1 MFREKVTVQDA
12 VVAVSLVESSMQ
24 GSALIGGTDALHTSF
39 PYNPMEE
46 YRVQGE
52 PDHQRDCY
60 YCNTDACNLRDG
72 HLTFSVRHLN

>member
-24 GSALIGGTDALHTSF
+24 GSALTGGIDALHTSF
-39 PYNPMEE
+39 PNNPMEE

-52 PDHQRDCY
+52 APHIPY
-60 YCNTDACNLRDG
+60 YCNSRSDIFNT
-72 HLTFSVRHLN
+72 

>member
-24 GSALIGGTDALHTSF
+24 GSALTGGIDALHTSF
-39 PYNPMEE
+39 PNNPMEE

-52 PDHQRDCY
+52 AVDNCY
-60 YCNTDACNLRDG
+60 SCTSRSDICNP
-72 HLTFSVRHLN
+72 

>member
-24 GSALIGGTDALHTSF
+24 GSALTGSTDALHTAF
-39 PYNPMEE
+39 PNNPMEE

-52 PDHQRDCY
+52 AAHQR
-60 YCNTDACNLRDG
+60 N
-72 HLTFSVRHLN
+72 

>member
-24 GSALIGGTDALHTSF
+24 SSALIKGIDALHTSF
-39 PYNPMEE
+39 PNNPMEE

-52 PDHQRDCY
+52 TVHNCY
-60 YCNTDACNLRDG
+60 SCTSRSGISNP
-72 HLTFSVRHLN
+72 

>member
-24 GSALIGGTDALHTSF
+24 GSALIGGIDALHTSF
-39 PYNPMEE
+39 PNNPMEE

-52 PDHQRDCY
+52 ASQR
-60 YCNTDACNLRDG
+60 RD
-72 HLTFSVRHLN
+72 